1 MNIIILDHE
10 PFNNRKKDHYYIDR
24 FTNDQI
30 RIEYWS
36 LVDCLPYTRG
46 LEYTYRETQEYVRY
60 ISSKKELVE
69 SISVIDNNTTIFI
82 VEVWFSWQT
91 SYIYN
96 LFQKKGIKWV
106 QLNYY
111 ANPLI
116 PLSSQKSLFSRILD
130 VRLIDLFPKMFERF
144 KNRFFLQKHI
154 GVPYLFF
161 SPGSNLEN
169 YESRIE
175 KISINYFDIFEYNNV
190 KGESPIV
197 NGNYL
202 VFLDTMLIDHPDIK
216 MYGYQKGIEGQ
227 VYLEKL
233 NALFDFI
240 ERTSD
245 FEIIVAAH
253 PKSNYKSEFGKRR
266 LFKNLTSNLVLN
278 SQGVITHGSMSISY
292 AMLAEKPVYYL
303 YSSSLF
309 KKNRFLK
316 MTYENM
322 IATVKNLGSGKII
335 DIDQSET
342 FEFIEQ
348 IDSEKYS
355 QILDQYFRAPNCDDN
370 YKVVKENLKKLISE
384 Y

>member
-10 PFNNRKKDHYYIDR
+10 PFSNRKKDHYYIDR
-24 FTNDQI
+24 FTEDQI
-30 RIEYWS
+30 SIEYWS
-36 LVDCLPYTRG
+36 LVDLLPYTKG
-46 LEYTYRETQEYVRY
+46 LKYTYRETQEYVRY
-60 ISSKKELVE
+60 ISSKKELIE
-69 SISVIDNNTTIFI
+69 NISAIDNNSTIFI

-91 SYIYN
+91 SYIYS
-96 LFQKKGIKWV
+96 LFQQKGIKWV
-106 QLNYY
+106 QINYY

-116 PLSSQKSLFSRILD
+116 PLSSQKSLFSRIFD
-130 VRLIDLFPKMFERF
+130 VRLIDIFPKMLERF

-154 GVPYLFF
+154 GIPYLFF

-169 YESRIE
+169 YASRIG
-175 KISINYFDIFEYNNV
+175 KISLNYFDIIEYNKV
-190 KGESPIV
+190 KEESPIV
-197 NGNYL
+197 KGNYL

-216 MYGYQKGIEGQ
+216 MYGYQKGIEGK

-240 ERTSD
+240 EYTSD

-253 PKSNYKSEFGKRR
+253 PKSNYKREFGKRR
-266 LFKNLTSNLVLN
+266 IFKNLTSNLVLN
-278 SQGVITHGSMSISY
+278 SKGVITHGSMSISY
-292 AMLAEKPVYYL
+292 AMLAEKPIYYL

-309 KKNRFLK
+309 KNNEFLQ

-322 IATVKNLGSGKII
+322 VATVKNLGSGKII
-335 DIDQSET
+335 DIDESET

-348 IDSEKYS
+348 IDSRKYS
-355 QILDQYFRAPNCDDN
+355 QILDDYFRAPNCNDN
-370 YKVVKENLKKLISE
+370 YTVIKENLKKLISE

>member
-10 PFNNRKKDHYYIDR
+10 PFSNRKKDHYYIDR
-24 FTNDQI
+24 FTEDQI
-30 RIEYWS
+30 SIEYWS
-36 LVDCLPYTRG
+36 LVDLLPYTKG
-46 LEYTYRETQEYVRY
+46 LKYTYRETQEYVRY
-60 ISSKKELVE
+60 ISSKKELIE

-91 SYIYN
+91 SYIYS
-96 LFQKKGIKWV
+96 LFQQKGIKWV
-106 QLNYY
+106 QINYY

-116 PLSSQKSLFSRILD
+116 PLSSQKSLFSRIFD
-130 VRLIDLFPKMFERF
+130 VRLIDIFPKMLERF

-154 GVPYLFF
+154 GIPYLFF

-169 YESRIE
+169 YASRIG
-175 KISINYFDIFEYNNV
+175 KISLNYFDIIEYNKV
-190 KGESPIV
+190 KEESPIV
-197 NGNYL
+197 KGNYL

-216 MYGYQKGIEGQ
+216 MYGYQKGIEGK

-233 NALFDFI
+233 NALFDLI
-240 ERTSD
+240 EYTSD

-253 PKSNYKSEFGKRR
+253 PKSNYKREFGKRR
-266 LFKNLTSNLVLN
+266 IFKNLTSNLVLN
-278 SQGVITHGSMSISY
+278 SKGVITHGSMSVSY

-309 KKNRFLK
+309 KNNEFLQ

-322 IATVKNLGSGKII
+322 VATVKNFGSGKII
-335 DIDQSET
+335 DIDESET

-348 IDSEKYS
+348 IDSRKYS
-355 QILDQYFRAPNCDDN
+355 QILDDYFRAPNCNDN
-370 YKVVKENLKKLISE
+370 YTVIKENLKKLISE